1 MSGVRHDVPRVR
13 YDVLVVG
20 AGPAGCAAGIEAARA
35 GLRVGV
41 LDRATFPR
49 PKTCG
54 DAVSNRGAAL
64 VDALVGR
71 EGALRTVPH
80 AEVRAGA
87 AVFPDGS
94 RVVRSFAGAP
104 GFIVPRIH
112 LDDLLRRA
120 LERAGAELRQGVK
133 VRRLRVEAGRVT
145 GAEAE
150 GLSFEADAV
159 IAADGPGSVAWGALG
174 LPYHRGA
181 RLAVAITAY
190 HEGVRFDGEAHTNE
204 HYFDA
209 ALPCGYGWIFP
220 AVEGESNIGVY
231 QRADRFEAHGRSLA
245 ELLERFVAAHPERLV
260 GSRRVGRTRTWALP
274 LMTRPWPPAGP
285 GLLACGDAAY
295 TVDPLAG
302 EGIFQALHGGVLAG
316 RTVAAALRR
325 GGVDRRVAL
334 RYRLELAAT
343 LGVASIGR
351 LAIQQAMDPLVERGW
366 YRRPW
371 VRRLLQGGYGSD
383 AFEVSKRL

>member
-1 MSGVRHDVPRVR
+1 VSRPR
-13 YDVLVVG
+13 YDVLIVG
-20 AGPAGCAAGIEAARA
+20 AGPAGCAAGIAAARA

-41 LDRATFPR
+41 LDRASFPR

-64 VDALVGR
+64 VDELVG
-71 EGALRTVPH
+71 EVGALRGIPH

-104 GFIVPRIH
+104 GFIVPRLD
-112 LDDLLRRA
+112 LDDCLRRA

-133 VRRLRVEAGRVT
+133 VRRLRTEGGRVT
-145 GAEAE
+145 GVEAD
-150 GLSFEADAV
+150 GLSIDADAV
-159 IAADGPGSVAWGALG
+159 IAADGPGSLAWAALG
-174 LPYHRGA
+174 IAYRRGA

-190 HEGVRFDGEAHTNE
+190 HEGVEFGAAAGTNE

-209 ALPCGYGWIFP
+209 ELSCGYGWMFP
-220 AVEGESNIGVY
+220 AVEGLCNLGVY
-231 QRADRFEAHGRSLA
+231 QRADRFEAHDRSLP
-245 ELLERFVAAHPERLV
+245 ELLERFVAAHPERLA
-260 GSRRVGRTRTWALP
+260 GSRRVGRTRAWSLP
-274 LMTRPWPPAGP
+274 LMTRPWPAAGP
-285 GLLACGDAAY
+285 GLLACGDAAFA
-295 TVDPLAG
+295 VDPLAG
-302 EGIFQALHGGVLAG
+302 EGIYQALHSGVLAG

-334 RYRLELAAT
+334 RYRLELVAT
-343 LGVASIGR
+343 LGVASLGR

-371 VRRLLQGGYGSD
+371 VRRLLQGGYGSE

>member
-1 MSGVRHDVPRVR
+1 VSGLR

-54 DAVSNRGAAL
+54 DAVSNRGAVL
-64 VDALVGR
+64 VDALVGMD
-71 EGALRTVPH
+71 GALRTIPH

-94 RVVRSFAGAP
+94 RVVRSFGGAP
-104 GFIVPRIH
+104 GFIVPRLH
-112 LDDLLRRA
+112 LDELLRRA
-120 LERAGAELRQGVK
+120 LERTGAELRQGVK
-133 VRRLRVEAGRVT
+133 VRRLRTEGGRVT

-150 GLSFEADAV
+150 GLVVEAEAV
-159 IAADGPGSVAWGALG
+159 IAADGPGSVAWSALG
-174 LPYHRGA
+174 IPYHRGA

-190 HEGVRFDGEAHTNE
+190 HEGVSFGDAAHTNE

-209 ALPCGYGWIFP
+209 ALPCGYGWVFP
-220 AVEGESNIGVY
+220 AVEGRSNLGVY
-231 QRADRFEAHGRSLA
+231 QRADRFEAHGRSLP
-245 ELLERFVAAHPERLV
+245 ELLERFVAAHPERLA

-302 EGIFQALHGGVLAG
+302 EGIFQALHGGALAG

-334 RYRLELAAT
+334 RYRLEL
-343 LGVASIGR
+343 VASLGLASLGR
-351 LAIQQAMDPLVERGW
+351 LAIQQAMDPLVEHGW

>member
-1 MSGVRHDVPRVR
+1 MSRVR

-41 LDRATFPR
+41 LDRAVFPR

-54 DAVSNRGAAL
+54 DAVSNRGATW
-64 VDALVGR
+64 VDVLVGQQ
-71 EGALRTVPH
+71 GALRSLPH

-94 RVVRSFAGAP
+94 RVVRSFAHAP
-104 GFIVPRIH
+104 GFIVPRLH
-112 LDDLLRRA
+112 LDERLRRA
-120 LERAGAELRQGVK
+120 LEHAGAELRQGVK
-133 VRRLRVEAGRVT
+133 VRRLRTEGGRVT
-145 GAEAE
+145 GVEAD
-150 GLSFEADAV
+150 GLSLDADAV
-159 IAADGPGSVAWGALG
+159 IAADGPGSVAWAALG
-174 LPYHRGA
+174 IPYHRGA

-190 HEGVRFDGEAHTNE
+190 HEGVRFGDAEATNE
-204 HYFDA
+204 HYFDP

-220 AVEGESNIGVY
+220 AVEGVSNIGVY
-231 QRADRFEAHGRSLA
+231 QRADRFEAHGRSLP
-245 ELLERFVAAHPERLV
+245 ELLARFVAARPERLA
-260 GSRRVGRTRTWALP
+260 GSRRVGRTRAWALP

-285 GLLACGDAAY
+285 GLLACGDAAS

-302 EGIFQALHGGVLAG
+302 EGIYQALHGGALAG

-325 GGVDRRVAL
+325 GGGVDGRVAL
-334 RYRLELAAT
+334 RYRLELVAT
-343 LGVASIGR
+343 LGLASLGR
-351 LAIQQAMDPLVERGW
+351 LAIQQAMDPLVAHEW

-371 VRRLLQGGYGSD
+371 VQRLLQGGYGSD

>member
-1 MSGVRHDVPRVR
+1 MSRLR
-13 YDVLVVG
+13 YDVVVVG

-41 LDRATFPR
+41 LDRAVFPR

-54 DAVSNRGAAL
+54 DAVSNRGAGL
-64 VDALVGR
+64 VDALVGV
-71 EGALRTVPH
+71 EGALRRIPH

-94 RVVRSFAGAP
+94 RVVRSFASAP
-104 GFIVPRIH
+104 GFIVPRLH

-120 LERAGAELRQGVK
+120 LEHAGAELRQGVK
-133 VRRLRVEAGRVT
+133 VRRLRAEGGRVT
-145 GAEAE
+145 GAEAD
-150 GLSFEADAV
+150 GLLVEADAV
-159 IAADGPGSVAWGALG
+159 IAADGPGSLAWGALG
-174 LPYHRGA
+174 MPYRRGA

-190 HEGVRFDGEAHTNE
+190 HEGVEFGAAEGTNE

-220 AVEGESNIGVY
+220 AVEGRSNVGVY
-231 QRADRFEAHGRSLA
+231 QRADRFEAHGRSLP
-245 ELLERFVAAHPERLV
+245 ELLERFVAAHPERLA
-260 GSRRVGRTRTWALP
+260 GSRRVGRARAWALP

-295 TVDPLAG
+295 AVDPLAG
-302 EGIFQALHGGVLAG
+302 EGIFQALQSGALAG

-334 RYRLELAAT
+334 RYRLELAT
-343 LGVASIGR
+343 SLGVASLGR
-351 LAIQQAMDPLVERGW
+351 RLIQQAMDPLVERGW

-371 VRRLLQGGYGSD
+371 VRRLLQGGYGSE